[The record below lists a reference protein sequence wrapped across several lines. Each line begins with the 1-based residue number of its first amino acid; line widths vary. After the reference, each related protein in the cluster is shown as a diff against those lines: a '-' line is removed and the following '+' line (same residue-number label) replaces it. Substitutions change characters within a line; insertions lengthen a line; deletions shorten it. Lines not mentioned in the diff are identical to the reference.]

1 MKLQESFDLIQH
13 LEDNI
18 NHDCKVTLTREKDL
32 LVLRVDAWFNAE
44 KYSVG
49 KVIDKH
55 MREMEPNDLAVWIN
69 AEFERAMKI

>member
-1 MKLQESFDLIQH
+1 MKLQEAFDLIQH

-49 KVIDKH
+49 KIIDKY
-55 MREMEPNDLAVWIN
+55 MRKMEPADLAVWIN